1 MQQRLNKEISYFAK
15 SNFRTTHTTFG
26 IWQKDRLLHTYIIGK
41 TGVGKSNLLA
51 TFILQDIYH
60 GRGLALFD
68 VHGDLLQTILKHI
81 PKERQKDIVYLNITD
96 PELIYRY
103 NPLRRV
109 SIEKRSL
116 VASGILETFQ
126 KLWKGAWGVKLEH
139 ILRYVILTLL
149 DQPQAYM
156 NDIIRILND
165 SNYRNACMRNVRA
178 NEITDFWQHEFPKFT
193 KNDLIPVLN
202 KVGAFLVHP
211 ASKRFL
217 VDNKKDI
224 SMRACMDTS
233 KIVLINISKG
243 SIGNDVAK
251 LIGSLLLNAIA
262 FSAFSRSDQS
272 EDERVPFHVFLD
284 EFHNYTNPSLVTML
298 SELRKYKVSLTMAH
312 QYLNQL
318 DADIRNAVLGNVGT
332 IISFRLGQHDA
343 KYLENEC
350 RPIFE
355 SSDFTNLENYEIY
368 LKLMINGKP
377 SKAFSAITFPFTWI
391 HTLAK

>member
-1 MQQRLNKEISYFAK
+1 MKPSLNKDISYFAK
-15 SNFRTTHTTFG
+15 SNFRKGNTPFG
-26 IWQKDRLLHTYIIGK
+26 IWQKDRLMHMYVIGK

-51 TFILQDIYH
+51 TLILQDIYH
-60 GRGLALFD
+60 HRGLALFD
-68 VHGDLLQTILKHI
+68 VHGDLLNTILECI
-81 PKERQKDIVYLNITD
+81 PEERKKDVVYLDITD
-96 PELIYRY
+96 PELVYRY
-103 NPLRRV
+103 NPLKRV

-126 KLWKGAWGVKLEH
+126 KLWRGAWGVKLEH
-139 ILRYVILTLL
+139 ILRYTILTLL
-149 DQPQAYM
+149 DQPHAYM

-165 SNYRNACMRNVRA
+165 GNYRNGCMRNVRA
-178 NEITDFWQHEFPKFT
+178 KEILDFWNYEFPKFT

-217 VDNKKDI
+217 VDNQKDI
-224 SMRACMDTS
+224 SIRACMDTS

-243 SIGNDVAK
+243 SIGNDLAK

-262 FSAFSRSDQS
+262 FSAFSRSDQLES
-272 EDERVPFHVFLD
+272 DRKPFHVFLD

-318 DADIRNAVLGNVGT
+318 DIDIRNAVLGNVGT
-332 IISFRLGQHDA
+332 IIAFRLGQQDA
-343 KYLENEC
+343 KYLEHEC
-350 RPIFE
+350 RPVFVSE
-355 SSDFTNLENYEIY
+355 DFTSLENYDIY
-368 LKLMINGKP
+368 LKLMIDGKP
-377 SKAFSAITFPFTWI
+377 SKAFSATTFPYESI
-391 HTLAK
+391 LPIS

>member
-1 MQQRLNKEISYFAK
+1 MTNKP
-15 SNFRTTHTTFG
+15 FG

-41 TGVGKSNLLA
+41 TGVGKSNLL
-51 TFILQDIYH
+51 TTLILQDIIH

-68 VHGDLLQTILKHI
+68 VHGDLLQSVLKHI
-81 PKERQKDIVYLNITD
+81 PEHRKEDVIYLNLSD
-96 PELIYRY
+96 PNLKYRY
-103 NPLRRV
+103 NPLKRV
-109 SIEKRSL
+109 SPEKRSL

-126 KLWKGAWGVKLEH
+126 KLWRGAWGVKLEH

-149 DQPQAYM
+149 DQPQAFM
-156 NDIIRILND
+156 NDIVRILND
-165 SNYRNACMRNVRA
+165 SSYRNQCMRNVRA
-178 NEITDFWQHEFPKFT
+178 KEILDFWNHEFPKFT

-217 VDNKKDI
+217 VENEHDI
-224 SMRACMDTS
+224 SLRACMDSS
-233 KIVLINISKG
+233 KIVLVNISKG

-262 FSAFSRSDQS
+262 FSAFSRANQY

-318 DADIRNAVLGNVGT
+318 DIDIKNAVLGNVGT
-332 IISFRLGQHDA
+332 IISFRLGQQDA
-343 KYLENEC
+343 KYLEHEC
-350 RPIFE
+350 RPVFE
-355 SSDFTNLENYEIY
+355 CSDFVNLENYEIY
-368 LKLMINGKP
+368 LKLMIDGRP
-377 SKAFSAITFPFTWI
+377 SKAFSATTVPFSWI
-391 HTLAK
+391 HREA